1 MEIASPLKLRA
12 WLRQS
17 AARHFLF
24 CLHRLL
30 VGGRTWDGLRLT
42 AYVLKLDPG
51 IIVVALSRVIRRT
64 KRGLND
70 RLRSVKP
77 V

>member
-1 MEIASPLKLRA
+1 
-12 WLRQS
+12 
-17 AARHFLF
+17 
-24 CLHRLL
+24 LHRLL
-30 VGGRTWDGLRLT
+30 AGGRTWGGLRLI

-64 KRGLND
+64 KRGIEH